1 MLTYRA
7 AAEIERIIN
16 IHSNHLQNERKRDSI
31 VYLPINQNLWLRT
44 TAEISNSYLETWTQ
58 SIGTPQ
64 LLNQS
69 IAVNLSN

>member
-69 IAVNLSN
+69 L

>member
-1 MLTYRA
+1 MLIYRA

-16 IHSNHLQNERKRDSI
+16 IHSNHLQKERKRDSI

-69 IAVNLSN
+69 IALNLSN